1 MMNVPE
7 NSISVPTLDD
17 RPLSCNI
24 SSLCPDGQR
33 TQGRQPTTINKR
45 REEGERKG
53 RGRDE
58 KKIRYEKKGRDREKG
73 RNERRRKGTRR
84 EGKGE

>member
-17 RPLSCNI
+17 RLLSYNI
-24 SSLCPDGQR
+24 SSLYPDGQR

-45 REEGERKG
+45 REEGERK
-53 RGRDE
+53 
-58 KKIRYEKKGRDREKG
+58 
-73 RNERRRKGTRR
+73 
-84 EGKGE
+84 